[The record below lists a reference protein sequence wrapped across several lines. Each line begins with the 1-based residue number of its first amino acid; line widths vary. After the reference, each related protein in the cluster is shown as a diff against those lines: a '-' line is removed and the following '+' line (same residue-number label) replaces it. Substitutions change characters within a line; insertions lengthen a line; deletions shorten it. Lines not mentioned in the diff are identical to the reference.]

1 MATRQFLA
9 ISLTAL
15 AAASVSVT
23 ALPSADSKS
32 AAKRRATSA
41 KSAAASPAEVSESP
55 APESS
60 GAPTEIVIHRR
71 RIHLRTPDKYQ
82 VSMHLDPIRTVRLAA
97 PFDGTVK
104 SILHKPGERV
114 DSGTE
119 VVRMDTTEKQ
129 LRLERAKA
137 LYKSAQLDE
146 EQAGPLA
153 AKAYGKQLA
162 AAHLQA
168 AKADL
173 DLAVYWVEQGG
184 IRAPFNS
191 EVLRVEVSE
200 GQIVRMGDPLVTVGD
215 TASLT
220 VEMPVDRNA
229 TRAGQA
235 AEIKVEDRAI
245 PATVEAILPLAPR
258 FEPLRDLV
266 ASAAS
271 AVVIL
276 PNIDGRLRPGQTV
289 FSPLIPRDVIAD
301 VPNSCI
307 ANAADGTHKVQVLRD
322 NVVRDV
328 PIATL
333 AAVGPDRSFISGAF
347 DPTDE
352 VIESASRELADG
364 TVVRASPFA
373 PQPQGPAKTASPTRT
388 RTQDAEAP
396 SETPTKRGGF

>member
-1 MATRQFLA
+1 
-9 ISLTAL
+9 
-15 AAASVSVT
+15 
-23 ALPSADSKS
+23 
-32 AAKRRATSA
+32 
-41 KSAAASPAEVSESP
+41 
-55 APESS
+55 
-60 GAPTEIVIHRR
+60 
-71 RIHLRTPDKYQ
+71 
-82 VSMHLDPIRTVRLAA
+82 
-97 PFDGTVK
+97 
-104 SILHKPGERV
+104 
-114 DSGTE
+114 
-119 VVRMDTTEKQ
+119 MDTTEKQ
-129 LRLERAKA
+129 FRLERAKA
-137 LYKSAQLDE
+137 LYKAAQLEDE
-146 EQAGPLA
+146 HATGA
-153 AKAYGKQLA
+153 AWSKPLA

-215 TASLT
+215 TAALT
-220 VEMPVDRNA
+220 VEMPVDRNT
-229 TRAGQA
+229 TRAGQP
-235 AEIKVEDRAI
+235 AEIKVEDRSI
-245 PATVEAILPLAPR
+245 PATVEAILPLASR

-276 PNIDGRLRPGQTV
+276 PNVDGRLRPGQTV

-307 ANAADGTHKVQVLRD
+307 ANAADGSHKVQVLRD

-352 VIESASRELADG
+352 VIESASSELADG
-364 TVVRASPFA
+364 TVVRASLSVPE
-373 PQPQGPAKTASPTRT
+373 PQGAAKSATPTRA
-388 RTQDAEAP
+388 RTPGAEAP